1 MRIKI
6 KVSTIILERHILPMS
21 DKILIIDDELD
32 ERKNLYEH
40 LYQKSIDEEWYELIF
55 AVSGEEALEIIK
67 KDKKQEIALIIL
79 DLRLDGAKLNGIKFA
94 NKLAKTQ
101 FHKKIIVWTGY
112 PEWESSFS
120 EPAKSLIIKVCDRFD
135 YSYSYLKDICDTF
148 MLAQQLEPPGT
159 EGFKT
164 KTKMIGYKAIRQLVK
179 SLPGEQIYKLI
190 LEVIRFLP
198 PDLLTKLKA
207 EISQEIEEVYK
218 ASLERNKL
226 ISLIEKIQ
234 QKTDVLND
242 IPPIREVQDL
252 WLEIV
257 ERRYLDYH
265 LHWRYEGNDYKK
277 YISKKIVREY
287 FPVELQEPS
296 KFLNSPDSF
305 NFEEYHV
312 RYYNYSKKDKQ

>member
-1 MRIKI
+1 
-6 KVSTIILERHILPMS
+6 MS

-32 ERKNLYEH
+32 ERKELYEH
-40 LYQKSIDEEWYELIF
+40 IYQKSIDEEWYELIF

-79 DLRLDGAKLNGIKFA
+79 DLRLDGAKLDGIKFA

-120 EPAKSLIIKVCDRFD
+120 ESAQSLIIKVFDRFD

-198 PDLLTKLKA
+198 PNLLTKLKT
-207 EISQEIEEVYK
+207 EIFQEIDEIYK

-226 ISLIEKIQ
+226 IALIEEIQ
-234 QKTDVLND
+234 EKTDLLND
-242 IPPIREVQDL
+242 IPPARQL
-252 WLEIV
+252 HNPWLEIV
-257 ERRYLDYH
+257 ERRYIDYH
-265 LHWRYEGNDYKK
+265 LHWKHQGHDYKR
-277 YISKKIVREY
+277 YISKKIARQY
-287 FPVELQEPS
+287 FPIELREPS
-296 KFLNSPDSF
+296 KFLNSPDSS

-312 RYYNYSKKDKQ
+312 RYYNYSQNDEEISI

>member
-1 MRIKI
+1 
-6 KVSTIILERHILPMS
+6 MS

-32 ERKNLYEH
+32 ERQKLYEH
-40 LYQKSIDEEWYELIF
+40 IYQKSIEQEWYELLF

-120 EPAKSLIIKVCDRFD
+120 ESAKSLIIKIYDRFD

-148 MLAQQLEPPGT
+148 ILAQQLEPHGT
-159 EGFKT
+159 EGFRT

-198 PDLLTKLKA
+198 PNLLEELKT
-207 EISQEIEEVYK
+207 EIPQEIDEVYK

-226 ISLIEKIQ
+226 ITLIEKIQ
-234 QKTDVLND
+234 DETDVLKD
-242 IPPIREVQDL
+242 IPPARELQNP

-257 ERRYLDYH
+257 ERRYIDYH
-265 LHWRYEGNDYKK
+265 LHWKYQGHDYKA
-277 YISKKIVREY
+277 YISKKIVRQY
-287 FPVELQEPS
+287 FPMELKEPS
-296 KFLNSPDSF
+296 KFLTSPDSY

-312 RYYNYSKKDKQ
+312 RYYNYSKNDKQR